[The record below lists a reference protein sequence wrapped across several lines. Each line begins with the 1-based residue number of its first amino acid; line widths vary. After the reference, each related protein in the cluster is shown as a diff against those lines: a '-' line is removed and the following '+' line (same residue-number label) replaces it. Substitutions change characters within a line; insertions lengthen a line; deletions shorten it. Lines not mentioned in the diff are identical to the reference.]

1 MIVTGPD
8 TAAVVALN
16 AIGKQDTY
24 LLNDDPDHSFF
35 NYKMKRHSNFTKFH
49 RNTQVPNPSYTPP
62 DPNNPDPPP
71 PPNPKWPFGETVKVT
86 LNPRNMGDLLSN
98 MYVYMKFPRLNAGSY
113 LADQLGRHVIESVTM
128 RVDELVVEKFHDDW
142 GIIYDELYLDASEKR
157 TKRYTINRNLAEDT
171 ALLQNNRDLAQYE
184 SELMIPIPLF
194 FSRKYEGDEYYTNN
208 PNRPYFPVCAIHKQK
223 IEFEIVF
230 RPQAFFTNSPD
241 DLTLTSFD
249 IITEE
254 MTVSNEERTYLMTQR
269 QLFITDVVRKHP
281 TAQTVVGED
290 TIKIELVPN
299 VPVKTLS
306 WFLRNT
312 DFENEKVFDGGTELL
327 SNAFANRFNFSS
339 NLIYTSTNS
348 FYDPVMDSAS
358 IFINNENL
366 PGLTT
371 ADHTYYK
378 YIVPFNSRMSRPIRN
393 IYTYAFS
400 MNPINVEPSGS
411 LDFSRLRSNNTKLL
425 INLKKGLTKSYT
437 LHLYY
442 VGYQTFVFDNGFMS
456 LAY

>member
-8 TAAVVALN
+8 TAAVVSLN
-16 AIGKQDTY
+16 AIGQQDTY
-24 LLNDDPDHSFF
+24 LTRDDPEYSFF
-35 NYKMKRHSNFTKFH
+35 HYKMKQHANFTKFH
-49 RNTQVPNPSYTPP
+49 RNTQVPNPSLSSNSGGPSL
-62 DPNNPDPPP
+62 NPT
-71 PPNPKWPFGETVKVT
+71 WPFGQTIKVT

-98 MYVYMKFPRLNAGSY
+98 MYVYIKFPRLNVGSY
-113 LADQLGRHVIESVTM
+113 LSDQLGRHLIESVTM
-128 RVDELVVEKFHDDW
+128 RVDDLVVEKFHDDW

-157 TKRYTINRNLAEDT
+157 TKRYTLNRNLAEDT
-171 ALLQNNRDLAQYE
+171 ALLQNNRELAEYE

-194 FSRKYEGDEYYTNN
+194 FSRKYEGDEYSTNT
-208 PNRPYFPVCAIHKQK
+208 PNRPYFPTCAIHKQK

-230 RPQAFFTNSPD
+230 RQQAFFTNSPD
-241 DLTLTSFD
+241 NVSLQGFD

-254 MTVSNEERTYLMTQR
+254 MTVSNEERTYLMTTKHT
-269 QLFITDVVRKHP
+269 FITDVVTKHP
-281 TAQTVVGED
+281 TAQTEVGED
-290 TIKIELVPN
+290 SIKIELVPN
-299 VPVKTLS
+299 IPVKTLF
-306 WFLRNT
+306 WFLRNSE
-312 DFENEKVFDGGTELL
+312 FENQSVFSGGTDLL

-339 NLIYTSTNS
+339 NVTFSSINS
-348 FYDPVMDSAS
+348 FFEPVMDSAS
-358 IFINNENL
+358 IFINNQNL

-371 ADHTYYK
+371 AEHTYYK

-393 IYTYAFS
+393 IYTFAFS

-425 INLKKGLTKSYT
+425 VNLKKGLTKIYT